1 MKKRT
6 TMKVVTVCI
15 ILVLILVIMYSGLR
29 ILESTVFFKDQQEPT
44 LPSKVVSRDGQRY
57 FLRQDV
63 TVMMV
68 LGIEYQG
75 KVADYTAV
83 HDYPA
88 DMITLLIFDELTEE
102 CTLLCINRDTMATM
116 PRLDDNGKEEGTAY
130 AQIALSHNFGTG
142 REDSCENTKK
152 TVSRLLGGV
161 TIDHYFAMNTDAIA
175 LLNDAVGGVSVNVTD
190 DFSQVDPDIK
200 MGQMTLSGK
209 QALTYVQARRFV
221 SDQLNLSRID
231 RQMEYMKGFVSAL
244 RTKASS
250 SSSGMLKVYNAAA
263 EYVVTDCSVSVLNRL
278 LEDYGNYSLN
288 NVLLLPGEN
297 VLGESHYE
305 FYVDEEAADE
315 LILQL
320 FYKPI
325 D

>member
-1 MKKRT
+1 MVNKMT
-6 TMKVVTVCI
+6 AINFCYEAAQLLPYI
-15 ILVLILVIMYSGLR
+15 DWSY
-29 ILESTVFFKDQQEPT
+29 FFHAWGIKARDCGTKEAQQ
-44 LPSKVVSRDGQRY
+44 LKS
-57 FLRQDV
+57 
-63 TVMMV
+63 
-68 LGIEYQG
+68 
-75 KVADYTAV
+75 
-83 HDYPA
+83 
-88 DMITLLIFDELTEE
+88 
-102 CTLLCINRDTMATM
+102 
-116 PRLDDNGKEEGTAY
+116 
-130 AQIALSHNFGTG
+130 
-142 REDSCENTKK
+142 
-152 TVSRLLGGV
+152 
-161 TIDHYFAMNTDAIA
+161 DAIA